1 MGEVQ
6 ALVEVFA
13 TIPDP
18 RAAGGRR
25 YRLSGLLMLVS
36 AAMLCGYDT
45 PNRIAEWGRAQP
57 ADFLRALGL
66 ERGQAPGKS
75 QLYEV
80 LSRLEPQPLEAALGR
95 WAESVLQ
102 AVQPTAAGAVQG
114 VALDGKTLR
123 GSKKQGA
130 PMAHLLSAVSHGL
143 GLTLYQVSVNDK
155 TNEIPR
161 ARELLAGLLLEG
173 RVFTM
178 DALLTQRA
186 LARQIHEGGGDYVM
200 VVKGNQPLLAADIA
214 LAFEDFSPSDD
225 ATPDRP

>member
-1 MGEVQ
+1 MGQVKP
-6 ALVEVFA
+6 LVEVFE

-45 PNRIAEWGRAQP
+45 PNQIAEWGRAQS

-66 ERGQAPGKS
+66 ARGQAPGKS

-80 LSRLEPQPLEAALGR
+80 LSRLEPPLLEEAVGG

-102 AVQPTAAGAVQG
+102 EVQEGKPAPLQG

-130 PMAHLLSAVSHGL
+130 SVAHLLSAVSHGL
-143 GLTLYQVSVNDK
+143 GLTLHQVGVDGT
-155 TNEIPR
+155 TNEIPL
-161 ARELLAGLLLEG
+161 AQELLRGLLVEG

-186 LARQIHEGGGDYVM
+186 LATLITEGGGDYIM
-200 VVKGNQPLLAADIA
+200 VVKENQPTLAADIT
-214 LAFEDFSPSDD
+214 LAFDEFSPSSH
-225 ATPDRP
+225 AAL